1 MAKPQ
6 IDLKFGADLKDFRRG
21 ISSID
26 TSLQKLSGGFTALG
40 ATIGASFAVDAI
52 RQFATESVQLAATAE
67 GVEQAFNRI
76 NDPTLLDELRKA
88 TKGTISDLE
97 LMKMAVK
104 AKNFNIPLEQLGNL
118 LGFAKQRATETGE
131 SIDYM
136 AESIVLGIARKS
148 IPILDNLGFSATE
161 VREEFNAT
169 GDMATA
175 VGNIIQRQMGGSSD
189 STELLTDKI
198 AQQRAAVKNLK
209 TEIGE
214 KLAPVYMSVAEG
226 GLEFINAIS
235 NTFSNFVNAYGE
247 IFRAIFNIKGEYD
260 KFGDSISD
268 VGKKRID
275 SEEKSL
281 FRLNAMLSS
290 LQDNNLAEDQR
301 RILINKINTEYKEY
315 LPNLLSEKDTLEQIR
330 DVSRQVNKSAR
341 EKINQIIYQ
350 EKINKAT
357 EDGVQAQKDLND
369 LTIKQSELV
378 SRGGYY
384 AMTIEQLN
392 ELSSSGKNMG
402 HAFHSAASR
411 VIEMQ
416 NKIDTA
422 RDTLKRSEIIID
434 AYSKRLNGSTES
446 TEQLTDKTED
456 LGKSVDDLS
465 GDFDKADKYGERFR
479 AKMYELSEGVPMT
492 FATISHSAEQLVTAG
507 QQMQTAFMGV
517 ADILGT
523 TLTQSFEAALMGGEN
538 FFKVF
543 GDGLKAM
550 LAQLAAAIAAAAI
563 FAAILVLATGGL
575 AGFSLQSFGTA
586 FKAIGGGMGVPSFA
600 MPGGLGSGGMQS
612 IEIFGKLSG
621 ADILLSNDRASR
633 NRTRQRGF

>member
-6 IDLKFGADLKDFRRG
+6 IDLKFGADLKDFRSGMRN
-21 ISSID
+21 ID
-26 TSLQKLSGGFTALG
+26 SSLQKLSGGFGMLG
-40 ATIGASFAVDAI
+40 GVIGASFAVDAI
-52 RQFATESVQLAATAE
+52 RQFTTEAVNLASQAE
-67 GVEQAFNRI
+67 GVKRAFERI
-76 NDPTLLDELRKA
+76 NDPQLLGELRKA
-88 TKGTISDLE
+88 TKGTIADLE

-118 LGFAKQRATETGE
+118 LSFAQQRATETGE

-161 VREEFNAT
+161 VREEFQAT

-175 VGNIIQRQMGGSSD
+175 VGNIIQRQMGDAGD
-189 STELLTDKI
+189 ATLLTSERL
-198 AQQRAAVKNLK
+198 AQQRAEMENLK

-214 KLAPVYMSVAEG
+214 GLLPAYNALLKVKLALIKTFFQPLGETFGVDDKTEQQLRNQLAI
-226 GLEFINAIS
+226 LEKRTKDNEH
-235 NTFSNFVNAYGE
+235 NLKLYPKNKTY
-247 IFRAIFNIKGEYD
+247 IKN
-260 KFGDSISD
+260 
-268 VGKKRID
+268 VTRL
-275 SEEKSL
+275 EEMRNETL
-281 FRLNAMLSS
+281 AALNAL
-290 LQDNNLAEDQR
+290 LGE
-301 RILINKINTEYKEY
+301 NTEEQKE
-315 LPNLLSEKDTLEQIR
+315 N
-330 DVSRQVNKSAR
+330 
-341 EKINQIIYQ
+341 
-350 EKINKAT
+350 
-357 EDGVQAQKDLND
+357 
-369 LTIKQSELV
+369 
-378 SRGGYY
+378 
-384 AMTIEQLN
+384 N
-392 ELSSSGKNMG
+392 E
-402 HAFHSAASR
+402 
-411 VIEMQ
+411 VIEE
-416 NKIDTA
+416 TVV
-422 RDTLKRSEIIID
+422 
-434 AYSKRLNGSTES
+434 
-446 TEQLTDKTED
+446 KTED
-456 LGKSVDDLS
+456 LGKSVEDLS
-465 GDFDKADKYGERFR
+465 KDFEKADKYGERFR

-586 FKAIGGGMGVPSFA
+586 FKAVGGGMGVPSFA

-621 ADILLSNDRASR
+621 ADILLSNDRAGR
-633 NRTRQRGF
+633 NRTRSRGF